1 MNAPETNSDQVDDQ
15 RFDRL
20 VDDELPA
27 AERRELLT
35 SLDSQPD
42 GWRRCALAFLEA
54 QCWRKEMASFSGEAD
69 AAPAPAPPA
78 PQVDTEALR
87 QPRRPTRKLAGRFA
101 TTVAM
106 AASFLIALWMGWVIQ
121 DAGEVAG
128 VPAPGPG
135 PDQLVQSAPAFQAPD
150 PVNPPIPSPQQRPI
164 APRSPW
170 QMVTLSANGPDGQ
183 STETIEL
190 PACERQVLDSHWPE
204 SLPSALPLEVLESLE
219 RSGYRVRRHRELLP
233 IGMQDGRRLIVPVEE
248 VDVQYVGQ
256 PPL

>member
-1 MNAPETNSDQVDDQ
+1 MNAPETNSGQVDDQ

-27 AERRELLT
+27 AERREFLT

-42 GWRRCALAFLEA
+42 GWRRCALAFLQA
-54 QCWRKEMASFSGEAD
+54 QCWRKEMASFLGEAD
-69 AAPAPAPPA
+69 ATPAPAALA
-78 PQVDTEALR
+78 PDAESKAMH
-87 QPRRPTRKLAGRFA
+87 QPRRPTRRLAGRLA
-101 TTVAM
+101 TALAM
-106 AASFLIALWMGWVIQ
+106 AASFLIALWLGWLIQ
-121 DAGEVAG
+121 DAAEVAG
-128 VPAPGPG
+128 VPTPGPE
-135 PDQLVQSAPAFQAPD
+135 QLAQSAPAPQVPD
-150 PVNPPIPSPQQRPI
+150 PVNPRIPSPQQRPI
-164 APRSPW
+164 APRGPW

-183 STETIEL
+183 GTETIEL

-204 SLPSALPLEVLESLE
+204 GLPSALPLEVLESLE

-233 IGMQDGRRLIVPVEE
+233 IEMQDGRRLIVPVEE